1 MSLSIDEIR
10 QRTSRARDLMR
21 RSRLE
26 GFAVGAFNIDNQE
39 TLRAICQAARTW
51 PGSVSGISG
60 RADSAARS

>member
-39 TLRAICQAARTW
+39 TLPGKSHAMFLDCQY
-51 PGSVSGISG
+51 
-60 RADSAARS
+60 

>member
-1 MSLSIDEIR
+1 MSLSIDKIR

-39 TLRAICQAARTW
+39 TLRRPFPRQIYSLNLAR
-51 PGSVSGISG
+51 
-60 RADSAARS
+60 